1 MTKKFNQYIVGQKTK
16 TVFLAIAFGTSVR
29 DVLRNDSFQ
38 LLRRQKNIR
47 IVIFANDINENFRT
61 EFGGENIFFEQ
72 LIQIKPIFIERILYH
87 FMRALMRD
95 RCRTIDLGNTS
106 GETKTIDK
114 FTPFA
119 RYCLKVFGHKKM
131 NSIIYWLFRNL
142 AAGKEYRTE
151 FKYYKP
157 DLVIVTRVL
166 GYSADYPIMRRA
178 EVEKVP
184 VISLVSSW
192 DNLTSKAFFPFS
204 LKALIVWNEVLA
216 QEAVELFDFP
226 REKIYITGIPRYDI
240 FFRKTEFRIKEEYF
254 KSKGLDIKKNLI
266 TYCTGS
272 SATGQTSIDPTTPE
286 PKIASFIAD
295 QIENG
300 IILNAQLIVRLH
312 PQADISHY
320 KNLNDRKGVFVQIPG
335 NKSNFQDR
343 LFSEKDDVE
352 FGENMLYSDV
362 VVNLASTVTIDA
374 VVFNTPV
381 ICINFD
387 FYGERP
393 FKHSIKRFYEFD
405 HYAKLLQNGGVK
417 LAESKEEL
425 IDNINEYL
433 SNPQLDSDGRKRIV
447 NQQCVFTDGKSGE
460 RVAQL
465 IISTLQQL

>member
-1 MTKKFNQYIVGQKTK
+1 MKNNFNQNLVDKKTK
-16 TVFLAIAFGTSVR
+16 TIFLAIAFGTSVR
-29 DVLRNDSFQ
+29 DVLRNDTFQ
-38 LLRRQKNIR
+38 LLRRQKDIR
-47 IVIFANDINENFRT
+47 IIIFANDINESFKT
-61 EFGGENIFFEQ
+61 EFGGENIYFEK
-72 LIQIKPIFIERILYH
+72 LIQIKPSFLERILYH
-87 FMRALMRD
+87 FMRALLRD

-106 GETKTIDK
+106 GNTKTLNK

-119 RYCLKVFGHKKM
+119 RYCVKVFGHKRM
-131 NSIIYWLFRNL
+131 NYVIYWLFRNL

-151 FKYYKP
+151 FDYYKP

-204 LKALIVWNEVLA
+204 LKALFVWNDILA
-216 QEAVELFDFP
+216 KEAVELFDFP
-226 REKIYITGIPRYDI
+226 KEKIYITGIPRYDI
-240 FFRKTEFRIKEEYF
+240 FFRKEKFQKKEDYF
-254 KSKGLDIKKNLI
+254 KSIGLDIKKRLI

-272 SATGQTSIDPTTPE
+272 STTGQTSIDPVTPE
-286 PKIASFIAD
+286 PQIATFIAD
-295 QIENG
+295 QIEKE
-300 IILNAQLIVRLH
+300 IIPNAQLIVRLH

-320 KNLNDRKGVFVQIPG
+320 QNLYDRTGVLVQIPG
-335 NKSNFQDR
+335 NKSNFHDR

-374 VVFNTPV
+374 AVFNTPI

-393 FKHSIKRFYEFD
+393 FNLSVKRFYEFD
-405 HYAKLLQNGGVK
+405 HYAKLLENGGVK
-417 LAESKEEL
+417 LPRSKEEL
-425 IDNINEYL
+425 IENINEYL
-433 SNPQLDSDGRKRIV
+433 TNPDLDSDGRKRIV
-447 NQQCVFTDGKSGE
+447 NQQCMFTDGRSGE
-460 RVAQL
+460 RVANHIL
-465 IISTLQQL
+465 STLQQL